1 MKLPYRYRGVTLL
14 ALLVVVL
21 PWATWR
27 FALYDTFAAWCDC
40 RRLMRELK
48 VTTPRNH
55 GLQSFDGVCTDAPEL
70 IFSGGLLDSLR
81 RYAVGRSVQVIGY
94 EPQVTDRR
102 DGIALHAV
110 CVTLAGRFGDLL
122 RTTHALEHCLAFCRV
137 RSMAWTVRTD
147 RRTKRKDL
155 ILTLYLEQLVT
166 DRQ

>member
-1 MKLPYRYRGVTLL
+1 
-14 ALLVVVL
+14 
-21 PWATWR
+21 
-27 FALYDTFAAWCDC
+27 
-40 RRLMRELK
+40 MRELK

-110 CVTLAGRFGDLL
+110 CDSCG
-122 RTTHALEHCLAFCRV
+122 AF
-137 RSMAWTVRTD
+137 
-147 RRTKRKDL
+147 
-155 ILTLYLEQLVT
+155 Q
-166 DRQ
+166 